1 MTILLTSIILSILSF
16 AIGKWL
22 GKKNPAR
29 SSTFTA
35 GSIILLLLL
44 PLTLLA
50 PKYEVSL
57 PSSVSTI
64 SSSVPVATSFFSI
77 FFWIWLT
84 GSTFLL
90 IRLLVHYLA
99 VRSWRKSAERCSSP
113 EWTSRLHECCSI
125 LNMDTIPSIGLSKHI
140 QSPVVTG
147 LVYPQILLP
156 AQSNSWSEQTI
167 KHVILHELGHVKRRD
182 LWIAVASQI
191 TCAIHWFNPL
201 VWLLKQQQHTQCEF
215 ACDTFVLSSG
225 ANAKNYIHAICD
237 VAETASTQRDIG
249 LALAMADKASLKK
262 RVDILL
268 QPETKK
274 SATLA
279 GIAFI
284 LTASIG
290 LAANIVKPLEVKPQ
304 HVEQQDI
311 INQEVETRFNANPFP
326 ADE

>member
-1 MTILLTSIILSILSF
+1 
-16 AIGKWL
+16 
-22 GKKNPAR
+22 
-29 SSTFTA
+29 
-35 GSIILLLLL
+35 
-44 PLTLLA
+44 
-50 PKYEVSL
+50 
-57 PSSVSTI
+57 
-64 SSSVPVATSFFSI
+64 
-77 FFWIWLT
+77 
-84 GSTFLL
+84 
-90 IRLLVHYLA
+90 
-99 VRSWRKSAERCSSP
+99 
-113 EWTSRLHECCSI
+113 
-125 LNMDTIPSIGLSKHI
+125 
-140 QSPVVTG
+140 
-147 LVYPQILLP
+147 
-156 AQSNSWSEQTI
+156 
-167 KHVILHELGHVKRRD
+167 
-182 LWIAVASQI
+182 
-191 TCAIHWFNPL
+191 
-201 VWLLKQQQHTQCEF
+201 LKQQQHTQCEF

-290 LAANIVKPLEVKPQ
+290 LAANIVKPLEIKPQ